1 MKKILIASVLLVLVA
16 SLAVAQTGVF
26 NLEELIKAAQKEG
39 VLTAYFT
46 SSRIKDVGANFE
58 KKYGI
63 KVNGTKMADP
73 EQAERVIREVDAKN
87 VQVDVIGFEDGAL
100 LEGKLIPEGYVSSWV
115 PPDLKDFI
123 APEDQNPLVFLWQ
136 PRIFGFNTDSYG
148 PTTPVTNVWQL
159 TEPKWKGKVIIRDPA
174 MTPANLAF
182 FTALVTN
189 PKPLED
195 AYKALYG
202 KALVTKEANAGWEYL
217 KQLFQ
222 NDIIVMKSD
231 GDIGDAAGAA
241 GQKNAPLGLYT
252 LTKHRDNAVKNLKL
266 ATTQGMKPFMGYALP
281 TYALIVK
288 NSPHPNAAKLFI
300 HYILSD
306 GHYPWTVDDMG
317 GFSSNKK
324 APAHKDN
331 EGTWNEW
338 LPKLVRLDNK
348 QALKM
353 RQDMLDFWLQ
363 YGSK

>member
-1 MKKILIASVLLVLVA
+1 MKKILSVCTMLA
-16 SLAVAQTGVF
+16 LAVATLAAQTGSF

-39 VLTAYFT
+39 ELTAYFT

-63 KVNGTKMADP
+63 KVKGTKMADP
-73 EQAERVIREVDAKN
+73 EQSERIIREVDAKN

-115 PPDLKDFI
+115 PPDLKDSI

-136 PRIFGFNTDSYG
+136 PRIFGYNTDSYG

-182 FTALVTN
+182 FASITAN

-202 KALVTKEANAGWEYL
+202 KALSTKEENAGWEFL
-217 KQLFQ
+217 KRLFQ

-231 GDIGDAAGAA
+231 GDISDAVGAA
-241 GQKNAPLGLYT
+241 GQKSAPIGFYT
-252 LTKHRDNAVKNLKL
+252 LTKQRDNVVKHLKL
-266 ATTQGMKPFMGYALP
+266 ATTQGLKPFMGYALP
-281 TYALIVK
+281 TYTLIVK
-288 NSPHPNAAKLFI
+288 NCPHPNAAKLFV

-306 GHYPWTVDDMG
+306 GHYPWTVEDMG

-324 APAHKDN
+324 APANKEN
-331 EGTWNEW
+331 EGTWSEW

-348 QALKM
+348 VALKL
-353 RQDMLDFWLQ
+353 RQDMLDFWLENS
-363 YGSK
+363 SK